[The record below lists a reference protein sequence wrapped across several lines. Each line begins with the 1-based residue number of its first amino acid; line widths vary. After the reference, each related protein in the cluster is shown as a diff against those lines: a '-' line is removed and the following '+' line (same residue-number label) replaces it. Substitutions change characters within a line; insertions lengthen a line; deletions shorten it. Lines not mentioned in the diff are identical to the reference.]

1 MSLEPP
7 IADLMTPDPR
17 VLGPF
22 DSVGMAA
29 RVMEVAAIRHLPIV
43 DDDGRIV
50 GVVSQRD
57 LLTAPDGNRRLA
69 DVMSR
74 EVVTAAAETPAHAVA
89 ALMLHHKI
97 GCVPIV
103 DGRGGL
109 VGIVTDSDLVR
120 AACVLLGGNPTLD
133 AVLDGGDYDQA

>member
-7 IADLMTPDPR
+7 IAELMTPDPQ
-17 VLGPF
+17 VLGPT

-29 RVMEVAAIRHLPIV
+29 RLMEGASIRHLPII
-43 DDDGRIV
+43 DDGGRIV

-57 LLTAPDGNRRLA
+57 LLTASDGERRVGE
-69 DVMSR
+69 VMSR

-89 ALMLHHKI
+89 TLMLHHKI
-97 GCVPIV
+97 GCVPVV
-103 DGRGGL
+103 DHRGLL
-109 VGIVTDSDLVR
+109 VGIVTDSDMVR

-133 AVLDGGDYDQA
+133 DVLDGGDFDQA